1 MDYVPFLEQ
10 IRSLIC
16 QVFAEF
22 GSSLG
27 RTPREAVLIRD
38 GYFCGRRFEAD
49 GFQAVWFTEEHQIK
63 FYDRAGAVLRVVA
76 LTDQQLASSPRKA
89 A

>member
-22 GSSLG
+22 GVPPG
-27 RTPREAVLIRD
+27 RKLREAVLIRD

-49 GFQAVWFTEEHQIK
+49 GF
-63 FYDRAGAVLRVVA
+63 
-76 LTDQQLASSPRKA
+76 
-89 A
+89 